1 MLGRAGRTGEAIQ
14 EFQMALQLAPGAAT
28 THFNLANLLVKQHAY
43 DEAMAHYS
51 EALRLDPV
59 FVEAHCNIASLLL
72 ETGRTKDAAAHYVAA
87 LQTKADHLPAIVS
100 LAWIYAT
107 ASSEAGSQH
116 ATEAVRLAEQ
126 ACRISGCKQS
136 GVLDT
141 LAAAYANAGR
151 FQDAIKIG
159 KEAFSIAKA
168 AGEDDFADSIR
179 ARIALYENGSP
190 FRGDK

>member
-1 MLGRAGRTGEAIQ
+1 
-14 EFQMALQLAPGAAT
+14 MALQLAPGAAT

-43 DEAMAHYS
+43 DEAMVHYS

-116 ATEAVRLAEQ
+116 ATEAVRWRSKPAGSQAASKAE
-126 ACRISGCKQS
+126 C
-136 GVLDT
+136 
-141 LAAAYANAGR
+141 
-151 FQDAIKIG
+151 
-159 KEAFSIAKA
+159 SIRSPLLMRMR
-168 AGEDDFADSIR
+168 DDFR
-179 ARIALYENGSP
+179 TL
-190 FRGDK
+190 

>member
-1 MLGRAGRTGEAIQ
+1 MTKRWRTIRKRCV
-14 EFQMALQLAPGAAT
+14 LIPCLW
-28 THFNLANLLVKQHAY
+28 
-43 DEAMAHYS
+43 
-51 EALRLDPV
+51 RL
-59 FVEAHCNIASLLL
+59 CNIASLLL

-190 FRGDK
+190 FRGDKLIAPQKMDNQRMR